1 MAKARMASEARM
13 ASKPRMASKARMAS
27 ILLTC
32 SMIPPPS
39 PAPYLRRTRSYFEHF
54 VMQTAGENEM

>member
-32 SMIPPPS
+32 SMIPPP
-39 PAPYLRRTRSYFEHF
+39 PELNTRSYFEHF